1 MNPSK
6 LRPKFLDAE
15 ASHRAVTRLGTSAAL
30 ETLVLGNNNIT
41 P

>member
-15 ASHRAVTRLGTSAAL
+15 PSHRAVTRLGTSAAL